1 MVTLILGLSSCEKDD
16 SFETTSQI
24 EQNTDRISIKTLTY
38 DELKNSSF
46 TKNHISNFT
55 ALNNMQG
62 RGSDVGNFEIDT
74 TYAKYIEKPGS
85 IYHSYTYQVLNTVE
99 EGLQNLVFSSR
110 PDGNYDLYLVKYDI
124 SETEKSRIA
133 RGEKLTLNEDK
144 TIYYLLDEGLEY
156 NPNDT
161 SSRCIRVTMTFT
173 ECTGPGEHPGG
184 YEEDGTPCEAHNVN
198 SETITSCSGASGTGG
213 SGGPGD
219 GGNNT
224 GSPSNNYGAGGSSS
238 NNNNNDIETTPT
250 ISIERQRRLHFLE
263 ELSPEERTCFQN
275 NLNSEQTGAIY
286 NFLESLDDPYDI
298 MGLSFAPEK
307 IAFAKEAIKAKCENS
322 DAEVDF
328 EDRII
333 NELVGKEKCLDEHLK
348 ESGNNFVQDLLAN
361 FEGDDSEFGINIKS
375 KDQVFYTDEN
385 GNTIEVNGKTRYTS
399 TSNII
404 KIEISTSKVQ
414 NNRALQVVRTLLHE
428 YIHADIFRKLNTQ
441 PPSNDDLIFRNT
453 YNSFEDN
460 NFEPTP
466 AHETMASLY
475 VNSMKEALKSYHMTV
490 MTGDYNYLSNNGQ
503 LDLDNFYEALAW
515 QGLKNHNVEAWQ
527 NMPQNQKDEIDQA
540 YQQYIFAT
548 THNCPN

>member
-1 MVTLILGLSSCEKDD
+1 FGK
-16 SFETTSQI
+16 ET
-24 EQNTDRISIKTLTY
+24 
-38 DELKNSSF
+38 
-46 TKNHISNFT
+46 
-55 ALNNMQG
+55 
-62 RGSDVGNFEIDT
+62 
-74 TYAKYIEKPGS
+74 
-85 IYHSYTYQVLNTVE
+85 
-99 EGLQNLVFSSR
+99 
-110 PDGNYDLYLVKYDI
+110 
-124 SETEKSRIA
+124 
-133 RGEKLTLNEDK
+133 
-144 TIYYLLDEGLEY
+144 
-156 NPNDT
+156 
-161 SSRCIRVTMTFT
+161 
-173 ECTGPGEHPGG
+173 
-184 YEEDGTPCEAHNVN
+184 
-198 SETITSCSGASGTGG
+198 
-213 SGGPGD
+213 
-219 GGNNT
+219 
-224 GSPSNNYGAGGSSS
+224 
-238 NNNNNDIETTPT
+238 
-250 ISIERQRRLHFLE
+250 
-263 ELSPEERTCFQN
+263 
-275 NLNSEQTGAIY
+275 
-286 NFLESLDDPYDI
+286 
-298 MGLSFAPEK
+298 
-307 IAFAKEAIKAKCENS
+307 IKAKCENS
-322 DAEVDF
+322 DAEVEF

-361 FEGDDSEFGINIKS
+361 FEGDDSEFGIDIKS

-404 KIEISTSKVQ
+404 KIEISTSKAQ
-414 NNRALQVVRTLLHE
+414 NNRALQVVGTLLHE

>member
-1 MVTLILGLSSCEKDD
+1 MGKGARTELTLH
-16 SFETTSQI
+16 TQI
-24 EQNTDRISIKTLTY
+24 
-38 DELKNSSF
+38 
-46 TKNHISNFT
+46 
-55 ALNNMQG
+55 
-62 RGSDVGNFEIDT
+62 
-74 TYAKYIEKPGS
+74 AKYISSEDS
-85 IYHSYTYQVLNTVE
+85 SYQSYTFHVSNT
-99 EGLQNLVFSSR
+99 
-110 PDGNYDLYLVKYDI
+110 PDGVGLENILYASSDGGKSYRIYLLEYPY
-124 SETEKSRIA
+124 TEEKMINSFGLIGPFDFK
-133 RGEKLTLNEDK
+133 GEHITYYPLNEEAK
-144 TIYYLLDEGLEY
+144 TNSVDCIMQIMTQCGEG
-156 NPNDT
+156 NHN
-161 SSRCIRVTMTFT
+161 
-173 ECTGPGEHPGG
+173 GG
-184 YEEDGTPCEAHNVN
+184 YYPDGSPCPAHEAH
-198 SETITSCSGASGTGG
+198 SSYLDCSISSSGGPSGGATGTYIPFNPSPFNGGGTGTGG
-213 SGGPGD
+213 AGNPSPG
-219 GGNNT
+219 T
-224 GSPSNNYGAGGSSS
+224 EATSPIYLPMKSVIRKLAPYEDEAEEDHIKQCLSNNSMLTIPLEMFLGENPTPEQEAFGK
-238 NNNNNDIETTPT
+238 ET
-250 ISIERQRRLHFLE
+250 
-263 ELSPEERTCFQN
+263 
-275 NLNSEQTGAIY
+275 
-286 NFLESLDDPYDI
+286 
-298 MGLSFAPEK
+298 
-307 IAFAKEAIKAKCENS
+307 IKAKCENS
-322 DAEVDF
+322 DAEVEF

-361 FEGDDSEFGINIKS
+361 FEGDDSEFGIDIKS

-404 KIEISTSKVQ
+404 KIEISTSKAQ
-414 NNRALQVVRTLLHE
+414 NNRALQVVGTLLHE

-515 QGLKNHNVEAWQ
+515 QGLKNHNVDSWQ